1 MKPPGLALLVGLI
14 LLLGVVLLLWGCLGA
29 PKAENG
35 PASQP
40 AAGAAEA
47 ARAAAEGAEAAEAAA
62 PEEAFEAPYQ
72 YPIAPGI
79 WYPGDG
85 PLPEHAFKY
94 YRIRC
99 WPGCHDPNS
108 APQPHP

>member
-1 MKPPGLALLVGLI
+1 MRRVF
-14 LLLGVVLLLWGCLGA
+14 LLLIAGWVLLQAGCAGS
-29 PKAENG
+29 PKADGTG
-35 PASQP
+35 PAAQ
-40 AAGAAEA
+40 AADESAVAVSET
-47 ARAAAEGAEAAEAAA
+47 
-62 PEEAFEAPYQ
+62 PWQ

-85 PLPEHAFKY
+85 PLPEHPFKY
-94 YRIRC
+94 YRVRC

>member
-1 MKPPGLALLVGLI
+1 MF
-14 LLLGVVLLLWGCLGA
+14 VLLIAAWVLLAAGCAGSPEADGA
-29 PKAENG
+29 DA
-35 PASQP
+35 
-40 AAGAAEA
+40 AAGAASENPPI
-47 ARAAAEGAEAAEAAA
+47 ESLQ
-62 PEEAFEAPYQ
+62 PWQ
-72 YPIAPGI
+72 YPIAAGV

-94 YRIRC
+94 YRVRC

>member
-1 MKPPGLALLVGLI
+1 MRRGFVILIAGWI
-14 LLLGVVLLLWGCLGA
+14 LLAAGCAGA
-29 PKAENG
+29 PEVGRADQAAKTPVE
-35 PASQP
+35 SP
-40 AAGAAEA
+40 AAES
-47 ARAAAEGAEAAEAAA
+47 ET
-62 PEEAFEAPYQ
+62 PWQ
-72 YPIAPGI
+72 YPIAAGV

-94 YRIRC
+94 YRVRC

>member
-1 MKPPGLALLVGLI
+1 MRFFFALI
-14 LLLGVVLLLWGCLGA
+14 LAGALSLAAGCAGSPEADWSDL
-29 PKAENG
+29 
-35 PASQP
+35 P
-40 AAGAAEA
+40 AAESQT
-47 ARAAAEGAEAAEAAA
+47 
-62 PEEAFEAPYQ
+62 PWQ
-72 YPIAPGI
+72 YPIAAGV

-94 YRIRC
+94 YRVRC

>member
-1 MKPPGLALLVGLI
+1 MKLFFLACAAALL
-14 LLLGVVLLLWGCLGA
+14 LLAAGCAGA
-29 PKAENG
+29 PKK
-35 PASQP
+35 
-40 AAGAAEA
+40 
-47 ARAAAEGAEAAEAAA
+47 AA
-62 PEEAFEAPYQ
+62 PATEAGVTEGEPAIKWR

-85 PLPEHAFKY
+85 PLPEHPFKY
-94 YRIRC
+94 YRVRC